1 MPESRTLPIDR
12 HLGDS
17 EPMAERIVSH
27 LRDLRTQA
35 NLTQAQIADTVRVTR
50 QTIIAVEKGNYTPS
64 ILLALKLAR
73 ALGVTVEEL
82 FEYVEHD

>member
-1 MPESRTLPIDR
+1 
-12 HLGDS
+12 
-17 EPMAERIVSH
+17 MAERIVSH
-27 LRDLRTQA
+27 LRDLRTEA